1 MSQLSDSPDLPA
13 ESKVENAVLRQ
24 NAQLAA
30 LHELAL
36 DLTSTFDLNDVLQ
49 RVAELT
55 QILSASAH
63 AHIFLYDRDR
73 DELRHAASHWS
84 SEQRAVLLRP
94 RHTGITYT
102 VATTG
107 QPEFIEDT
115 ANHPA
120 YVHIPPDLRPGALA
134 CLPLAKGERIL
145 GTLNLGF
152 WEPHPFDA
160 ETRSFLDLM
169 ARNAAIAIE
178 NARLYQLAIDKAR
191 MEHELQVAREVQAS
205 LIPRQTPRLAGW
217 DFATLW
223 QPAHTVS
230 GDFYDFIS
238 VDQSPLQGLLIGDV
252 SDKGMPAAL
261 FMALARSTIRASVT
275 TTCCPSDFIMHANRL
290 LCADA
295 ANGMFV
301 TLCYL
306 QFDPLTGELVYVNAG
321 HNPPLL
327 LHRAEEQFIR
337 LARTGMALGV
347 DETGQFDQGT
357 EQLDPGDVIVLY
369 TDGVTDATNA
379 IEQEF
384 GAERLRQVIFEKRHA
399 SALEMVAALND
410 TLREFVGAAP
420 QFDDIA
426 VVVVK
431 RL

>member
-1 MSQLSDSPDLPA
+1 MSQHPDSPMLPA
-13 ESKVENAVLRQ
+13 RQPAENPVQLQ
-24 NAQLAA
+24 NAKLAA

-36 DLTSTFDLNDVLQ
+36 DLTSTFDLNNVLQ
-49 RVAELT
+49 RIAELT
-55 QILSASAH
+55 QLLSASAH
-63 AHIFLYDRDR
+63 AHVFLYDPDR
-73 DELRHAASHWS
+73 DELHHAASHWS
-84 SEQRAVLLRP
+84 SEQRAVPLQP
-94 RHTGITYT
+94 RRTGITYA
-102 VATTG
+102 VASTG

-115 ANHPA
+115 AHHPA
-120 YVHIPPDLRPGALA
+120 YVHVPSDMRPGALA

-145 GTLNLGF
+145 GTLNLGY

-178 NARLYQLAIDKAR
+178 NARLYQLAIDRAR

-205 LIPRQTPRLAGW
+205 LIPRETPHIAGW

-223 QPAHTVS
+223 QPAHIVS
-230 GDFYDFIS
+230 GDFYDFVSI
-238 VDQSPLQGLLIGDV
+238 DQSPLQGMLIGDV

-261 FMALARSTIRASVT
+261 FMTLARSTIRASVT
-275 TTCCPSDFIMHANRL
+275 PACGPADFIMHANRL

-295 ANGMFV
+295 AKGMFV
-301 TLCYL
+301 TLCYM
-306 QFDPLTGELVYVNAG
+306 QFHPLTGELVYVNAG

-327 LHRAEEQFIR
+327 LHRDEEQFIR

-347 DETGQFDQGT
+347 DETSPFDQRT
-357 EQLDPGDVIVLY
+357 VQLDAGDLIVLY

-379 IEQEF
+379 TEQDF
-384 GAERLRQVIFEKRHA
+384 GAERLRQVIFEKRLA
-399 SALEMVAALND
+399 PALEIVTALND
-410 TLREFVGAAP
+410 ALRQFVGAAP